1 MHAKNAKTKTVQ
13 IALVKCAL
21 VKIAAVNY
29 SNLFWMD
36 TNIIW
41 AEFSAAL
48 HRFIVNKVKNT
59 AAADDLLQ
67 EVFVKIHLQKKTLQK
82 KDRLKSWIY
91 TIANNTV
98 KDYFRKKQK
107 EAVLLSNEKIA
118 STEETLKHEAQDCLL
133 PLIKNLPDT
142 YREVLYLSEI
152 KGYKQ
157 KEVAQQLNIS
167 LPATKSRILRGRD
180 LLKKGFMDCCDYKL
194 DAQGHL
200 RGEHKNKAD
209 CKVCQ

>member
-29 SNLFWMD
+29 SNLFWMN
-36 TNIIW
+36 TNTIW
-41 AEFSAAL
+41 ADFSAAL
-48 HRFIVNKVKNT
+48 YRFITRKVKD
-59 AAADDLLQ
+59 ASVAEDLLQ
-67 EVFVKIHLQKKTLQK
+67 EVFVKIHLQKNTLQK
-82 KDRLKSWIY
+82 KYRLKSWLY
-91 TIANNTV
+91 TIANNTIM
-98 KDYFRKKQK
+98 DYFRKKQK
-107 EAVLLSNEKIA
+107 DAVLLSNEEIA
-118 STEETLKHEAQDCLL
+118 STEETLKHDAHDCLL

-142 YREVLYLSEI
+142 YREALYLSEI
-152 KGYKQ
+152 KGHKQ
-157 KEVAQQLNIS
+157 KEVARQLNIS

-194 DAQGHL
+194 DAQGNL

-209 CKVCQ
+209 CKVCD

>member
-1 MHAKNAKTKTVQ
+1 
-13 IALVKCAL
+13 
-21 VKIAAVNY
+21 
-29 SNLFWMD
+29 MD
-36 TNIIW
+36 TNRIW

-48 HRFIVNKVKNT
+48 HRFITNKVKDI
-59 AAADDLLQ
+59 AVADDLLQ
-67 EVFVKIHLQKKTLQK
+67 EVFVKIHLQKNTLQK

-91 TIANNTV
+91 TIANNAV
-98 KDYFRKKQK
+98 NDHFRKKQK
-107 EAVLLSNEKIA
+107 DVVLLSHKKIVG
-118 STEETLKHEAQDCLL
+118 TEETPKHNAQDCLL
-133 PLIKNLPDT
+133 PLIKNLPDI
-142 YREVLYLSEI
+142 YSEVLYLSEI

-200 RGEHKNKAD
+200 RGEQKNKAD
-209 CKVCQ
+209 CKVCD